1 MIRTIMGVILA
12 CVIALPA
19 WGADSDSDEPLYFG
33 AAVSGALYRDD
44 RSGVPDFN
52 MAGGTLKI
60 GYDIIPWVAIEAHA
74 GSTID
79 DSAKYNGKKVEA
91 RLEWYASLYGR
102 INLLTGNIRP
112 YLLLGYTR
120 AKFDSNANGRV
131 ALPNQVNDFSYGG
144 GIELYGTRST
154 ALSLEFIRVADKSNY
169 RIDIASLGIV
179 HHF

>member
-1 MIRTIMGVILA
+1 MIRTMMGVILA

-19 WGADSDSDEPLYFG
+19 WGAESDSSGPLYFG
-33 AAVSGALYRDD
+33 VAISGALYRDD
-44 RSGVPDFN
+44 RSDVPDFN

-60 GYDIIPWVAIEAHA
+60 GYDIIPWVAIEAHT

-79 DSAKYNGKKVEA
+79 DSEKHNGEKMEA
-91 RLEWYASLYGR
+91 RLEWFTSLYGR
-102 INLLTGNIRP
+102 INLLTGKIRP

-120 AKFDSNANGRV
+120 AKFNSNADSDV

-144 GIELYGTRST
+144 GIELYGNQST